1 MKNKDKMDS
10 YRTYRAL
17 DQEFSQSLG
26 YSGKQELP
34 DTFVLK
40 LAEFIDAH
48 PADTLTAYYAQS
60 LLDKFYRKRTKQR
73 SVNLFNSLNSHL
85 NKKSFLIALFLECR
99 SSEQHPIYA
108 DSYDIAAIWLA
119 IHDLVDGYAKA
130 NYIGKY
136 SRLFTD
142 EMARFSYQAIL
153 AMPDIYKIRALGG
166 IYPRMDKLHKA
177 EILPYLYRQ
186 FLSGSPEAAYQ
197 LKGMFPHLDEESKTE
212 VISLHLDMPG
222 LPEEFLAYLVIRNAQ
237 YLQPSDANRIAARVR
252 MFPTDYFR
260 NRCLL
265 KLAAYLP
272 AGEIEA
278 LFKRFMED
286 FNTLEPSSEL
296 IHNLYHFG
304 AVLKTLEKSDV
315 INMALEKI
323 ACLDDS
329 ESELY
334 NQQKYSEMSFIVP
347 LLTEANKARAIGIA
361 ETVKGGYKRNLIA
374 RLQVHFSHS
383 KGFCGFRGAL
393 ICY

>member
-1 MKNKDKMDS
+1 MDKMDP
-10 YRTYRAL
+10 YNTYRSL
-17 DQEFSQSLG
+17 DQEFAQSLG
-26 YSGKQELP
+26 YSGKREIP
-34 DTFVLK
+34 DALVLK
-40 LAEFIDAH
+40 VAEFIDAH
-48 PADTLTAYYAQS
+48 PADMMTAYYAKS
-60 LLDKFYRKRTKQR
+60 LLDKFYRKRTKRR
-73 SVNLFNSLNSHL
+73 SGNLFNALDSYLR
-85 NKKSFLIALFLECR
+85 NKRFLIPLFLEYR
-99 SSEQHPIYA
+99 NNEKNPFSAENH
-108 DSYDIAAIWLA
+108 DIAAIWLA
-119 IHDLVDGYAKA
+119 IHDLPDGYDKA
-130 NYIGKY
+130 NCIGKF
-136 SRLFTD
+136 SRLFTG
-142 EMARFSYQAIL
+142 EMARLSYQSIL
-153 AMPDIYKIRALGG
+153 AMPDIYKTRALGG

-177 EILPYLYRQ
+177 EIFPYICQQ
-186 FLSGSPEAAYQ
+186 FRSGSPEAAYQ
-197 LKGMFPHLDEESKTE
+197 LKRMFPHLDEESRTE
-212 VISLHLDMPG
+212 VISLHLDLPD
-222 LPEEFLAYLVIRNAQ
+222 LPERLIAFLVIRNVQ

-265 KLAAYLP
+265 KLTAHLP

-315 INMALEKI
+315 ISMALEKI

-347 LLTEANKARAIGIA
+347 LLAEADKARAIGIA

-374 RLQVHFSHS
+374 RLQAHFSRS